1 MILIKNVTVIS
12 KGNRY
17 LKAQDYTILI
27 KVVDEAI
34 WIHFLQFHNKL
45 SSVQPALKEL
55 NSFPFLCII

>member
-34 WIHFLQFHNKL
+34 
-45 SSVQPALKEL
+45 
-55 NSFPFLCII
+55 

>member
-1 MILIKNVTVIS
+1 VTVIS